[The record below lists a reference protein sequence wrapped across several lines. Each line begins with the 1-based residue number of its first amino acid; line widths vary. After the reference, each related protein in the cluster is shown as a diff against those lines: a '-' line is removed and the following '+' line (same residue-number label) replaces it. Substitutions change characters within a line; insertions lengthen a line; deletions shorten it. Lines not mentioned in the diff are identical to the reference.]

1 MGKQVSWLNIFLSQ
15 GHLSSIL
22 PEGFA
27 CGGVESVEMNRVE
40 RPVLLRHCPKYFAH
54 SFYLIPI

>member
-15 GHLSSIL
+15 DHMSSIL

-27 CGGVESVEMNRVE
+27 QGGVERTEMN
-40 RPVLLRHCPKYFAH
+40 PC
-54 SFYLIPI
+54 